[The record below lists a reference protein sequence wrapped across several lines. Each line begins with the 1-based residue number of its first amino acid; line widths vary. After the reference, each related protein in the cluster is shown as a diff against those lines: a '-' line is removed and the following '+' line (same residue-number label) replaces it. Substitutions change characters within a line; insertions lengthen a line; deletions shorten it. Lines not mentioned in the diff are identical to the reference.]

1 MIWVQIRAMPDG
13 YDTVVG
19 ERGLK
24 LSGGE
29 KQRVAL
35 ARAFLKKSRILL
47 CDEATSSLD
56 GTTEQEILGAF
67 HQLARGRTSVFVAHR
82 LSTAAQCDQVKQS
95 ASDGAPHKCCGSS
108 RHSSCVCVRL
118 MIARRKAGRWLHSAA
133 CIPSRSH

>member
-1 MIWVQIRAMPDG
+1 MQIRAMPDG

-35 ARAFLKKSRILL
+35 ARAFLKKASILL

-56 GTTEQEILGAF
+56 GSTEQEVLSAF
-67 HQLARGRTSVFVAHR
+67 HRLAHGRTSVFVAHR
-82 LSTAAQCDQVKQS
+82 LSTAAQCDQVCPR
-95 ASDGAPHKCCGSS
+95 A
-108 RHSSCVCVRL
+108 V
-118 MIARRKAGRWLHSAA
+118 AA
-133 CIPSRSH
+133 CWALTEHL